1 MLTAQEKQDI
11 IKAVSKLP
19 DEKLEEVLNK
29 GKHKIEI
36 IEFKMQA
43 CQSEKWSRNSRKGG
57 NVNR

>member
-1 MLTAQEKQDI
+1 MLTVKEKEEI
-11 IKAVSKLP
+11 IKTVSELS
-19 DEKLEEVLNK
+19 DDVIDEVLDT

-36 IEFKMQA
+36 MEFKIQA